1 MDMIS
6 NITGMSNSEI
16 IMELG
21 RRFKEYRLSYQLT
34 QKEVA
39 EKAGISLITVRQ
51 FENGKAYNITMG
63 NFLALLRVLDCL
75 EQVNGLLPEIPM
87 SSYVMEQII
96 KKKTK
101 RVRHAK

>member
-1 MDMIS
+1 
-6 NITGMSNSEI
+6 MSNSEI

-34 QKEVA
+34 QKEIA

-75 EQVNGLLPEIPM
+75 EQVNGLLPEIPI
-87 SSYVMEQII
+87 SSYVMEKIMR
-96 KKKTK
+96 KKPK

>member
-1 MDMIS
+1 
-6 NITGMSNSEI
+6 MSNSEI

-75 EQVNGLLPEIPM
+75 EQVNGLLPEIPI
-87 SSYVMEQII
+87 SSYVMEKIMR
-96 KKKTK
+96 KKPK

>member
-96 KKKTK
+96 KKKLK
-101 RVRHAK
+101 E

>member
-1 MDMIS
+1 MSVIN

-21 RRFKEYRLSYQLT
+21 RRFKEYRLSYQFT
-34 QKEVA
+34 QKEIA

-75 EQVNGLLPEIPM
+75 EQVNGLLPEIPI
-87 SSYVMEQII
+87 SSYVMEKIMR
-96 KKKTK
+96 KKPK

>member
-1 MDMIS
+1 MNVIN

-75 EQVNGLLPEIPM
+75 EQVNGLLPEIPI
-87 SSYVMEQII
+87 SSYVMEKIMR
-96 KKKTK
+96 KKPK

>member
-1 MDMIS
+1 MNVIN

-63 NFLALLRVLDCL
+63 TFLALLRVLDCL
-75 EQVNGLLPEIPM
+75 EQVNGLLPEIPI
-87 SSYVMEQII
+87 SSYVMEKIMR
-96 KKKTK
+96 KKPK